1 MNEQQQIKFKNVASI
16 AFGALT
22 ILLLF
27 GVLFIVKGFL
37 HALILGIIGATML
50 MPLHRRIQKGIC
62 YIDKRL
68 FKKKR
73 ARAISAEGH
82 DEEEIT
88 NGERR
93 AAALCSVALVFF
105 CVVIPLTFFIFT
117 LINQGQNTLADAR
130 TWLEKGPDGR
140 TKLAKHLEELDE
152 KYQISRKW
160 SQLNALNMALDF
172 GEMESEDIKDKEE
185 TDVSVQKKENAES
198 VVSATNDVKTT
209 EPETD
214 VKTTPVEA
222 VNVEEMTQTQKVE
235 KKPGERT
242 NEIAAAEFQELI
254 GKLTA
259 ILQKGLTTVIKSLM
273 GLVKQIWL
281 LVVNFFIMLLVM
293 FFGFRDGPMFVKY
306 VRDISPFSDKV
317 QEQILD
323 RISEVSRAVL
333 FGILGTALVQSIIA
347 MIIFR
352 IVKIPA
358 LLWGS
363 LLGMCSLIPFI
374 GTSLVWIPITI
385 YFLLIGQPMNAIFV
399 MVGCGGIVANVDNFM
414 RPAFICGGRTGMSYI
429 VLFCSLLGGLQ
440 TFGLAGVVYGPLIC
454 GLCALC
460 LYIFGTKY
468 KNRTM

>member
-1 MNEQQQIKFKNVASI
+1 MDAQQHIKSKNVASI

-37 HALILGIIGATML
+37 HALILGVIGATML
-50 MPLHRRIQKGIC
+50 MPLHRKIEKGIC

-68 FKKKR
+68 FRKR
-73 ARAISAEGH
+73 RNRAVSIEGH
-82 DEEEIT
+82 AEEEVT

-105 CVVIPLTFFIFT
+105 CVVIPLTFFILT

-152 KYQISRKW
+152 KYQISRRW

-172 GEMESEDIKDKEE
+172 GEMESEPIKNE
-185 TDVSVQKKENAES
+185 TDANDPEQKSENVEPAAVET
-198 VVSATNDVKTT
+198 AKDMKTT
-209 EPETD
+209 DAETD
-214 VKTTPVEA
+214 VKA
-222 VNVEEMTQTQKVE
+222 VSGEP
-235 KKPGERT
+235 KKTDTVQQVDKKSIERT
-242 NEIAAAEFQELI
+242 NERAAAEFQELV
-254 GKLTA
+254 GKLTVL
-259 ILQKGLTTVIKSLM
+259 LQKGLTTVVKSLM
-273 GLVKQIWL
+273 GVVKQIWL

-306 VRDISPFSDKV
+306 VQDISPFSDKV

-363 LLGMCSLIPFI
+363 LLGICSLIPFI

-385 YFLLIGQPMNAIFV
+385 YFLLIGQPMNACFV
-399 MVGCGGIVANVDNFM
+399 LVGCGGIVANVDNFM

-460 LYIFGTKY
+460 LYIFGTQY
-468 KNRTM
+468 KNRSM